1 PNVVEMDAAT
11 WLALAT
17 GGETWDGAIAQ
28 GRIAASGSRAD
39 LSDHVPL
46 AWQRA

>member
-1 PNVVEMDAAT
+1 MDAAT

-17 GGETWDGAIAQ
+17 GGETWEASIAQ

-39 LSDHVPL
+39 LSEYVPL
-46 AWQRA
+46 GWQRA